1 MTMAPEPT
9 TTIRLREPEDLLAL
23 IPHQTGHP
31 PREASVVFLP
41 ATGGH
46 AVCLGLDTP
55 GEDRDVDVLAEEL
68 GDVLRTVP
76 HCGEAVVVVY
86 SDHEHGPQ
94 LTVTVPALERWT
106 AVAQRLGL
114 TLLRTLV
121 VGPAHWWDAEA
132 PYLPRPV
139 RLIAD
144 SAVNAQLVAM
154 GSGAEPGSLCRDSLD
169 RARWRERGIRVFGA
183 DEGPHTAGSAVPVR
197 EAPDREASGQEA
209 ADREASG
216 QGTADRETPD
226 RKELGGGGTGPAAR
240 PPGDLDRARSRL
252 RLWDRAVSR
261 VGAQREDWVDT
272 VLRLPDHELRE
283 LVAGLEDHAT
293 RDALLYLWLTGSLER
308 AQAALEGLHVALRH
322 LSGEAG
328 RGTEPATD
336 VVDEALRCVVTVS
349 GEWDGPPHWDTL
361 DGAHRVLQVLAAVLR
376 GALPAAEHPVPP
388 AGRGSEEPE
397 PGPAPQPRSAQERLV
412 TVTAVLAQIEQY
424 RGRSHTAAR
433 MLRDLDRELAG
444 AGDGPRRRRVRGR
457 SALGDVQRRLSTVV
471 APWWCADRRTSW
483 PGRHT
488 WARSSPAPA

>member
-1 MTMAPEPT
+1 MTLAPEPT

-31 PREASVVFLP
+31 PQEASVVFLP

-55 GEDRDVDVLAEEL
+55 GEDRDVDVLADEL

-197 EAPDREASGQEA
+197 EA
-209 ADREASG
+209 SG
-216 QGTADRETPD
+216 QGTADREAPD
-226 RKELGGGGTGPAAR
+226 RKELGGGGTGPAAP

-261 VGAQREDWVDT
+261 VGAQREDWVHT
-272 VLRLPDHELRE
+272 VLRLSDHELRE

-397 PGPAPQPRSAQERLV
+397 P
-412 TVTAVLAQIEQY
+412 
-424 RGRSHTAAR
+424 
-433 MLRDLDRELAG
+433 
-444 AGDGPRRRRVRGR
+444 
-457 SALGDVQRRLSTVV
+457 
-471 APWWCADRRTSW
+471 
-483 PGRHT
+483 
-488 WARSSPAPA
+488 